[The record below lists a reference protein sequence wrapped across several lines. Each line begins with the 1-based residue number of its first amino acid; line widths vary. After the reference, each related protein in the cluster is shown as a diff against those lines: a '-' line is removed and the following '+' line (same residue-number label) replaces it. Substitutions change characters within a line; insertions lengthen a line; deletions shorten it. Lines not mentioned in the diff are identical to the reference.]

1 MSFVFEFNT
10 CMQLLT
16 YQINDSTMV
25 INYYLQDNGHSS
37 KELSKEEL
45 VAILSSISNE
55 IKDIPAN
62 HLFSST
68 ILQFIS
74 TVFFLSFYHAI
85 AFYR

>member
-10 CMQLLT
+10 YMQLLT
-16 YQINDSTMV
+16 YQTNDSTMV
-25 INYYLQDNGHSS
+25 INYSLQDNAHSS

-74 TVFFLSFYHAI
+74 TVFFLSFYHSI